1 MNQQS
6 RLAGDFINQRT
17 NLLAQKLRETGEDSR
32 LEEYL
37 RQKLIECRWRDDLKD
52 YCKEVI
58 RQKGLEKITIEEL
71 TDMLYIRGQATIP
84 NKVKEDLLSRLR
96 QFFDENQI

>member
-1 MNQQS
+1 MNQPRGAQ
-6 RLAGDFINQRT
+6 DFINQRT
-17 NLLAQKLRETGEDSR
+17 SMLAMKLKETGEDAR

-37 RQKLIECRWRDDLKD
+37 RQKLIECRWRDELKD
-52 YCKEVI
+52 YCKEQI

-71 TDMLYIRGQATIP
+71 TDMLYVRGQATIP

-96 QFFDENQI
+96 QFFEENQI